1 MVKNIL
7 KIKEGKE
14 AFEKLYSE
22 LLKVIESCKYSSEA
36 KLRQLTEER
45 INGFLRKFDIDLT
58 DIREYESGSIGLI
71 KVKGRTDALYGNLVI
86 EFKKYNLL

>member
-7 KIKEGKE
+7 KIKEGQE

-22 LLKVIESCKYSSEA
+22 LLIVIESCKYSSEA

-45 INGFLRKFDIDLT
+45 INGFLREFGIDLT
-58 DIREYESGSIGLI
+58 DVREYEAGSIGLMRL
-71 KVKGRTDALYGNLVI
+71 KGITDALYNFLQ
-86 EFKKYNLL
+86 